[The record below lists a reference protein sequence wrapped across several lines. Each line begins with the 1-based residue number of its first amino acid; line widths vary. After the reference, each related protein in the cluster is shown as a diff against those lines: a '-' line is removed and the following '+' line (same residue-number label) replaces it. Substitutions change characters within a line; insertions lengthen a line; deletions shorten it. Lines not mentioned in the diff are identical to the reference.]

1 MKIFLTLTA
10 AALASTAAIAQT
22 ASPGAPAMQQPG
34 MSAPTTAPTA
44 PTTTDTA
51 PMASDTAPAASAA
64 PAGTTTASAEM
75 MVERDGKWFMGDR
88 PATKAEIKAHKKMMK
103 TPS

>member
-1 MKIFLTLTA
+1 MKIFLVLTA

-22 ASPGAPAMQQPG
+22 PTDPAAQSMQPG
-34 MSAPTTAPTA
+34 MSAPT
-44 PTTTDTA
+44 A
-51 PMASDTAPAASAA
+51 PMPADTSSASTGS
-64 PAGTTTASAEM
+64 TTTAAADM
-75 MVERDGKWFMGDR
+75 MTERDGKWYVGDR